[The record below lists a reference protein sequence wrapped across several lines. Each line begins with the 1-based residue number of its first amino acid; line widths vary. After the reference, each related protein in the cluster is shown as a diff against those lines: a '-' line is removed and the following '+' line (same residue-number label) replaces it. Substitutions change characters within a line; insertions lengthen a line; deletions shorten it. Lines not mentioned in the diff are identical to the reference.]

1 MLFNG
6 VGRKFEATKTF
17 HLVRLASTFDRMR
30 SSTTLLIILLSSAFC
45 IAQQPDWENPK
56 VFKIGTTKPR
66 ATFYVFDSIE
76 EAKKNKPFESENYQ
90 LLNGNWKF
98 KWSKHPLERPLD
110 FYQENFDV
118 SSWDEIPVP
127 SNWQMHGYGYPIYTN
142 WRYPFKKAAPKIKGD
157 FNPVGSYRRT
167 FEIPENWNDKL
178 VLLHFAGAGSAY
190 NVWVNGKKVG
200 YSEGTKTPA
209 EFDITRFIKS
219 GENTL
224 AVEVFR
230 WSDGSYL
237 EDQDF
242 WRLSGI
248 ERDVYLQAVEP
259 ARIEDFFVKALLDT
273 EDYATAVFQLD
284 VDVLA
289 MKSDSE
295 HQVSITVET
304 LDGQQILKE
313 EKAIPEG
320 ETSSVRFKARLDNI
334 EPWTAETPNLY
345 RLNIELKRDGQTSQ
359 ATSIKIGFRTIE
371 MKYGKLLVNGQPILL
386 KGVNRHDHDP
396 KTGHVVSREMMRKDV
411 ELFKLYNIN
420 AVRTSHY
427 PNDPYF
433 YDLCDEYGIYVIDE
447 ANIETH
453 GYGYGSL
460 ALGPSTWKKWQG
472 IYIDRMER
480 MAERDKNHPSIIIW
494 SMGNEACIGKN
505 FLASYRW
512 LKDFDDTRPVSY
524 ERAEFLSKKKLKSKR
539 RYTDFHSQMY
549 LPAAKVKSNYADKG
563 HLDERPFYWVE
574 YSHAMGN
581 SNGNLADD
589 WQYVYNEPRHQG
601 GFIWD
606 WVDQGL
612 ELTAEDGTK
621 YWGYGGDFEPEGVRH
636 DGNFCLNGLVNPDR
650 SVHPAIHEVK
660 KVYQNIHFEE
670 SEKRL
675 LTYTIKN
682 GFFFSNLAD
691 YSLEASLLENG
702 KVVATELLGA
712 LNVRP
717 QQSTT
722 IDLEAFR
729 KLIKPRNEYYINL
742 TFKTTEERLGLP
754 KGYIIAEEQFRFEN
768 GETVFEEIEVIDVGP
783 SLELTESDSA
793 ITITSDGFS
802 VSFNKRKGQL
812 VSYKID
818 GQELL
823 KSPLELCFWR
833 APTDNDYGSFVGQ
846 AKDKAKSHAT
856 RAINWLTAFESAVL
870 TGFETRVDSGSAM
883 VKFNHDLKNVSA
895 THQTIFSVYADGEIQ
910 VDNSLNLKANSDI
923 PRYGI
928 RFAIPEQFENVEWY
942 GRGPHENYAD
952 RKYAAHFGIYSN
964 KVDSMYFPYIRPQE
978 NGYRTDSRW
987 LKLTD
992 DSGKG
997 LGIKSLGKLSF
1008 SALPNPYEDF
1018 QGVNVAYKERRHT
1031 VDVKDRD
1038 GVFLHIDHSQRGL
1051 GGDDSWGAQP
1061 HHQYLLNDDSYSY
1074 SFSIWPIR

>member
-1 MLFNG
+1 MQ
-6 VGRKFEATKTF
+6 
-17 HLVRLASTFDRMR
+17 
-30 SSTTLLIILLSSAFC
+30 SSITLLVFVLSVTFC
-45 IAQQPDWENPK
+45 IAQKPDWENPK
-56 VFKIGTTKPR
+56 VFKVGTTKPHT
-66 ATFYVFDSIE
+66 TFYLFNSLE

-90 LLNGNWKF
+90 LLNGSWKF
-98 KWSKHPLERPLD
+98 KWSKHPSERPQD
-110 FYQENFDV
+110 FYQESFDV
-118 SSWDEIPVP
+118 SGWEEIPVP
-127 SNWQMHGYGYPIYTN
+127 SNWQMHGNGYPIYTN
-142 WRYPFKKAAPKIKGD
+142 WKYPFKKAAPKIKGD

-167 FEIPENWNDKL
+167 FDIPKSWSDKQI
-178 VLLHFAGAGSAY
+178 LLHFAGAGSAY

-209 EFDITRFIKS
+209 EFDITQFIRP

-248 ERDVYLQAVEP
+248 ERDVYLQAVEHT
-259 ARIEDFFVKALLDT
+259 RIEDFFVKALLDT

-289 MKSDSE
+289 LKSDSD

-304 LDGQQILKE
+304 LDGQLILKE
-313 EKAIPEG
+313 EKTVPKG
-320 ETSSVRFKARLDNI
+320 ETSSVRFEARLDNI
-334 EPWTAETPNLY
+334 EPWTAETPDLY
-345 RLNIELKRDGQTSQ
+345 RLNIELKNDGVTTQ
-359 ATSIKIGFRTIE
+359 ATSTKVGFRTVE
-371 MKYGKLLVNGQPILL
+371 MKHGKLLVNGQPILL

-420 AVRTSHY
+420 SVRTSHY

-472 IYIDRMER
+472 MYIDRMER
-480 MAERDKNHPSIIIW
+480 MAERDKNHPSIIVW

-505 FLASYRW
+505 FLASYKW
-512 LKDFDDTRPVSY
+512 LKSFDDTRPVSY

-549 LPAAKVKSNYADKG
+549 LPASKVKSKYADKG
-563 HLDERPFYWVE
+563 HLETRPFYWVE

-606 WVDQGL
+606 WLDQGL
-612 ELTAEDGTK
+612 ELIAEDGTT

-650 SVHPAIHEVK
+650 SVHPALHEVK
-660 KVYQNIHFEE
+660 KVYQNVHFAE
-670 SEKRL
+670 SEKQQ

-682 GFFFSNLAD
+682 GFFFTNLAD

-702 KVVATELLGA
+702 KVVATESLGA

-717 QQSTT
+717 QQSTIIELDT
-722 IDLEAFR
+722 FK

-742 TFKTTEERLGLP
+742 TFKTTKESLGIP
-754 KGYIIAEEQFRFEN
+754 NGHVIAEDQFKLDTGEN
-768 GETVFEEIEVIDVGP
+768 HFSDVAAIDITALV
-783 SLELTESDSA
+783 EKTESDS
-793 ITITSDGFS
+793 TILVSGSDFS
-802 VSFNKRKGQL
+802 ISFDKRKGQL
-812 VSYKID
+812 ISYQLEGK
-818 GQELL
+818 ELL

-846 AKDKAKSHAT
+846 AKDKAKSNAT
-856 RAINWLTAFESAVL
+856 RSMNWLTAFKSATL
-870 TGFETRVDSGSAM
+870 TQFDVKADSGVVI
-883 VKFNHDLKNVSA
+883 VKFNHSLNGVAA
-895 THQTIFSVYADGEIQ
+895 THQTIFSVFGGGEILI
-910 VDNSLNLKANSDI
+910 DNKLKLKSNSDI
-923 PRYGI
+923 PRYGM
-928 RFAIPEQFENVEWY
+928 RFAILDEYENVEWY
-942 GRGPHENYAD
+942 GRGPHENYYD
-952 RKYAAHFGIYSN
+952 RKYAAHIGTYSN
-964 KVDSMYFPYIRPQE
+964 NVDSMYFPYIRPQE
-978 NGYRTDSRW
+978 NGYRTDTRW

-992 DSGKG
+992 DSGNG
-997 LGIKSLGKLSF
+997 LGFKSHKRFCF

-1018 QGVNVAYKERRHT
+1018 QGENVAYKERRHT
-1031 VDVKDRD
+1031 IDVKERD

-1061 HHQYLLNDDSYSY
+1061 HEQYLLNADSYSY
-1074 SFSIWPIR
+1074 SFSIWPIH